1 MCAFSFRQRLKF
13 MVSED
18 KNRNGTVC
26 SPKICSSD
34 VQVGYRTTE
43 DHVYSGFALTKT
55 LNSIL

>member
-1 MCAFSFRQRLKF
+1 

>member
-1 MCAFSFRQRLKF
+1 

-43 DHVYSGFALTKT
+43 DHVYSGFALTRT